1 MNTEIMELFIDFPS
15 VVKDG
20 CTKLWCGEMG
30 KEGPHDADHVC
41 TSETGKRSG
50 NRVSSSSKGK
60 RLSLILENF

>member
-1 MNTEIMELFIDFPS
+1 MIVPNYG
-15 VVKDG
+15 VVS
-20 CTKLWCGEMG
+20 WG
-30 KEGPHDADHVC
+30 KRGPRDADNVS